1 MSRLATTW
9 SELRAWSASHG
20 AELRLCVRSTTAAV
34 LTLAAAQVLHLPIA
48 LWAVL
53 TAVILTQISVGRSL
67 KASMDYLVST
77 LGGAIYAGAIGAF
90 VPHDNSLA
98 VYTALA
104 LALAPAVLLAA
115 LNARFSAAPFT
126 AVMVFFGPTITHT
139 GPIAAAF
146 ERVIEVAV
154 GCVVGLFVSL
164 VVLPARAHDFVIE
177 AATQM
182 LALMARFLPE
192 LFAGFTGNLDQQ
204 ALSEMQNRIGE
215 DLARL
220 DKLAGEAV
228 HERITRL
235 GAEPDQRP
243 LLRTMVR
250 LRHDII
256 MIGRAALSP
265 LPGAF
270 LPRLRPHL
278 TRISKA
284 CADYLRA
291 SGAALSGW
299 QAAPALDAVEAALDG
314 YAAEFA
320 ALRREGLT
328 RELPDEAVERI
339 FAFGFAL
346 DQLQLHLRDLARCV
360 AELAPTDSAAVAS
373 AAATSGG
380 VPH

>member
-1 MSRLATTW
+1 MD
-9 SELRAWSASHG
+9 
-20 AELRLCVRSTTAAV
+20 AV
-34 LTLAAAQVLHLPIA
+34 LKLAIA
-48 LWAVL
+48 V
-53 TAVILTQISVGRSL
+53 
-67 KASMDYLVST
+67 
-77 LGGAIYAGAIGAF
+77 
-90 VPHDNSLA
+90 
-98 VYTALA
+98 ALA
-104 LALAPAVLLAA
+104 LPTLASAMNLRELAGCKPGSDDPVVTREG
-115 LNARFSAAPFT
+115 LF
-126 AVMVFFGPTITHT
+126 ITHT
-139 GPIAAAF
+139 ACDHLLFEIPDSVYGKDMLANTEFAAVSGGTNLIAPGTLVDNRVVRWVRRGNKVNLEVVRYEIAAQQEGGAACL
-146 ERVIEVAV
+146 RCPQVVTLDQSADATMIEVAV
-154 GCVVGLFVSL
+154 GGVIGLFVSL
-164 VVLPARAHDFVIE
+164 MVLPARAHDFVLE

-192 LFAGFTGNLDQQ
+192 LFAGFTGSLDRE
-204 ALSEMQNRIGE
+204 ALSQMQTRIGE
-215 DLARL
+215 DWARL

-243 LLRTMVR
+243 LLSTMVR

-270 LPRLRPHL
+270 LPRLRPHV
-278 TRISKA
+278 TRISEA

-291 SGAALSGW
+291 SGVALSGR
-299 QAAPALDAVEAALDG
+299 QAAPSLDAVESALDG
-314 YAAEFA
+314 YAAQFA
-320 ALRREGLT
+320 ALRRQGLT
-328 RELPDEAVERI
+328 RELPDDAVERI

-360 AELAPTDSAAVAS
+360 AEFAPADSAAVAS

>member
-1 MSRLATTW
+1 M
-9 SELRAWSASHG
+9 
-20 AELRLCVRSTTAAV
+20 
-34 LTLAAAQVLHLPIA
+34 
-48 LWAVL
+48 
-53 TAVILTQISVGRSL
+53 
-67 KASMDYLVST
+67 
-77 LGGAIYAGAIGAF
+77 
-90 VPHDNSLA
+90 
-98 VYTALA
+98 
-104 LALAPAVLLAA
+104 
-115 LNARFSAAPFT
+115 
-126 AVMVFFGPTITHT
+126 
-139 GPIAAAF
+139 
-146 ERVIEVAV
+146 IEVAV

-192 LFAGFTGNLDQQ
+192 LFAGFTGSLDRQ
-204 ALSEMQNRIGE
+204 ALADMQNRIGE
-215 DLARL
+215 DLGRL
-220 DKLAGEAV
+220 DRLASEAV

-250 LRHDII
+250 LRHDVII
-256 MIGRAALSP
+256 IGRAALAP

-278 TRISKA
+278 TRISEA

-291 SGAALSGW
+291 SGAALS
-299 QAAPALDAVEAALDG
+299 AREAPPPLDAVESALDG

-320 ALRREGLT
+320 ALRRQGLT

-346 DQLQLHLRDLARCV
+346 DQLELHLRDLARCV
-360 AELAPTDSAAVAS
+360 AELAAAGGAPVAS
-373 AAATSGG
+373 VAATSRGL
-380 VPH
+380 PH

>member
-1 MSRLATTW
+1 MIETSTAIRSFGIWLIGHRTELGLSLRVTVSALAT
-9 SELRAWSASHG
+9 L
-20 AELRLCVRSTTAAV
+20 AV
-34 LTLAAAQVLHLPIA
+34 SQLLHLRIP

-53 TAVILTQISVGRSL
+53 TAVLLTQLSVGRSL
-67 KASMDYLVST
+67 RATIDYFTGTV
-77 LGGAIYAGAIGAF
+77 GAAIYAGAVGALF
-90 VPHDNSLA
+90 PVTNDAALYTGLA
-98 VYTALA
+98 A
-104 LALAPAVLLAA
+104 ALAPATLLAT

-154 GCVVGLFVSL
+154 GCIVGLFVSL

-182 LALMARFLPE
+182 LSLMARFLPE
-192 LFAGFTGNLDQQ
+192 LFAGFTGSLDQQ

-243 LLRTMVR
+243 LLSTMVR

-346 DQLQLHLRDLARCV
+346 DQLRLHLRDLARCV